1 MSCRAYFCRVS
12 EVNRMVQERSRSK
25 NFHLVVWPIF
35 AVALLVILQAGGVN
49 LLQILTHTPLYPVG
63 PAAFGCD
70 FSAFGWGGNEL
81 FKESCPWSDR
91 ATHPPFFKQ
100 LLSFSS
106 VTPHGDRIVRFF
118 WGNVICVTIC
128 VSLVSY
134 LFLPARRLSAIA
146 AIFCAGLLSY
156 PVLMLLDRGNIDAWV
171 ILFVVGGLFG
181 LSRNRYAIAG
191 TLITFAFASKVY
203 PIVLLAPLFLQFQV
217 RTLLWSLLASVMV
230 YLLAPDAWWCYV
242 SETLWARMRIGAG
255 GENGSLIS
263 TIAGIRNRSFGDKAT
278 LSTYYFSAVSV
289 ILANLILDVLSNRWR
304 LEPRDRAAWL
314 LLYIP
319 LMLAFPQ
326 TVYHYCLWAMLLLP
340 FAYAHL
346 LSTSNS
352 LFLRALV
359 LVCCVGVALSQFP
372 AVSLD
377 AIHQKVSGLHQ
388 AGGQRIPGYGA
399 LIVLVAHIPLKIVWL
414 LQMPARVKSASAQA
428 SSSNAT
434 PSVA

>member
-1 MSCRAYFCRVS
+1 MSCRGNFCRVS
-12 EVNRMVQERSRSK
+12 EVDRMGQERPRSQ

-63 PAAFGCD
+63 PSAFGGD
-70 FSAFGWGGNEL
+70 FSAFGWGGNQL
-81 FKESCPWSDR
+81 FKESCPWNDR

-100 LLSFSS
+100 VLSFST
-106 VTPHGDRIVRFF
+106 VTPHGDGIVRFF
-118 WGNVICVTIC
+118 WGNVICVPIC
-128 VSLVSY
+128 VALVSY

-146 AIFCAGLLSY
+146 AIVCAGLLSY

-171 ILFVVGGLFG
+171 ILFMVGGLFG
-181 LSRNRYAIAG
+181 LSRNRYAMAG

-217 RTLLWSLLASVMV
+217 RTLLWSLLASVVV

-242 SETLWARMRIGAG
+242 SETLLARMRIGAG
-255 GENGSLIS
+255 SENGSLMS
-263 TIAGIRNRSFGDKAT
+263 TISWIRNRAFNDPET
-278 LSTYYFSAVSV
+278 LSTYYFTAVSV
-289 ILANLILDVLSNRWR
+289 IVLNLLLDLLSNWRR

-352 LFLRALV
+352 LSLRALV

-377 AIHQKVSGLHQ
+377 AIHQKVSGVYQ

-399 LIVLVAHIPLKIVWL
+399 LLVLVAHIPLKLMWL
-414 LQMPARVKSASAQA
+414 LQMPARVKSGRAQD